1 MNVLEEYIK
10 FEKKNISTFAKEVLT
25 EEYFDDE
32 LFEKLLN
39 SYVSVRY
46 YGFYIDHSKKLE
58 ESILEELKKTTAKIA
73 QGADE
78 ETKTKIKN
86 MYLMFGYI
94 MAYDG
99 VLPENDKKLVSSL
112 CNFRIKLFSICDM
125 IFPENMNKLLSK
137 TKKKR
142 KDFYNFFKSNEFSV
156 KRKNTSKDNVYRVI
170 MKYKIKFPKLYSEYA
185 IDRVFYSG
193 TINEDRLQV
202 MYYLVGNIIMKDINK
217 CIYDNYYLI
226 DFASSLFEN
235 KDKLE
240 ALIKIIDNDAFK
252 SQSIFIVS
260 YNDFAKYGTNI
271 KDMIKE
277 GCKFALN
284 VGEEDISG
292 DPLLFELFEY
302 ILVPQDSDYCNKK
315 NVNDKIIYEK

>member
-58 ESILEELKKTTAKIA
+58 ESILEELKKATAKIA

-142 KDFYNFFKSNEFSV
+142 KDFYNFFKSNEFSL
-156 KRKNTSKDNVYRVI
+156 KRKTTSKDNVYRLI

-240 ALIKIIDNDAFK
+240 TLIKIIDNDAFK
-252 SQSIFIVS
+252 SQSIFIVT

-271 KDMIKE
+271 KEMIKE
-277 GCKFALN
+277 GYKFALN

>member
-58 ESILEELKKTTAKIA
+58 ESILEELKKATAKIA

-142 KDFYNFFKSNEFSV
+142 KGFYNFFKSNEFSL
-156 KRKNTSKDNVYRVI
+156 KRKTTSKDNVYRII

-252 SQSIFIVS
+252 SQSIFIVT

-277 GCKFALN
+277 GYKFALN